1 MQAHNGAF
9 KARTVDYSITDPDMA
24 PSRPIEIF
32 FSFEN
37 AAFNDPRHL
46 YAFLRDHQRFD
57 DHASTMLLR
66 FIKRKKRKMNWYET
80 LNVKKETI
88 NKAVNVGMGG

>member
-24 PSRPIEIF
+24 PSRPIEIYF
-32 FSFEN
+32 GFEN

-46 YAFLRDHQRFD
+46 YVFLRDHRRFD
-57 DHASTMLLR
+57 DHVSTMLLHCLQ
-66 FIKRKKRKMNWYET
+66 KE
-80 LNVKKETI
+80 KKEKW
-88 NKAVNVGMGG
+88 NSELV